1 MWRIIHKL
9 KLRRKESPS
18 MIDLTH
24 SAGRVKRHAAAAD
37 HASKASQKW
46 SGKLNGKQHLGRLHK
61 DQVKKV
67 YHFKKEK

>member
-1 MWRIIHKL
+1 
-9 KLRRKESPS
+9 